1 MDRNAN
7 ALSWFEIPAVE
18 IERAKTFYEGIFD
31 MKMAPM
37 EGMMGMKMV
46 YFLLNQDSGKV
57 GGALVE
63 SDHHNPSDEGLV
75 IYLKANPDI
84 QSVIGRIDAFGGEV
98 LVPRT
103 QISAEIGYL
112 AFFKDTEGNRVAL
125 HAYN

>member
-7 ALSWFEIPAVE
+7 ALNWFEIPAVE

-31 MKMAPM
+31 MKMAPL

-46 YFLLNQDSGKV
+46 YFLINENSGKV

-63 SDHHNPSDEGLV
+63 SDFHIPSEEGLV
-75 IYLKANPDI
+75 IYLNANPDI

-103 QISAEIGYL
+103 QISPEIGYM
-112 AFFKDTEGNRVAL
+112 AFFKDTEGNRVGL
-125 HAYN
+125 HAHN